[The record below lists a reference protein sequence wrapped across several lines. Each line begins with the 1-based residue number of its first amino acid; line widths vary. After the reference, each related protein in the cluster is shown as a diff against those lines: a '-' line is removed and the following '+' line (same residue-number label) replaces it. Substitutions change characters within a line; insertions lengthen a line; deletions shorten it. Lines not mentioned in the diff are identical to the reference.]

1 MSSSLKPNSV
11 VVITGGASGIGQAL
25 AERLATA
32 GHVIAIVDRNPE
44 DIKIVTDLLGKQH
57 SGHQADVTS
66 TSSLKGA
73 VGEILAKHG
82 RIDVV
87 VANAGIGSAS
97 TVRASSAESLEQIIN
112 VNLLGQ
118 VRTVKATLETVI
130 AHRGYFMFTCSA
142 ATLKN
147 TAKSSAYA
155 AAKAGVEAFAG
166 SLRLEVEPH
175 GVGVGLFYPGWTLT
189 PMVTGGKARLAEG
202 KKMPWPFNL
211 SSNVEEVAD
220 AYSTAVLQ
228 RARTAY
234 FPTILRWVHSVR
246 ALFTGSRWD
255 RRMRQQSRDLVA
267 DLESNLPTYLHKP
280 QQAEPQPTDLRI

>member
-1 MSSSLKPNSV
+1 MSPSLNRNSV
-11 VVITGGASGIGQAL
+11 VVITGGASGIGRAL

-44 DIKIVTDLLGKQH
+44 DIKSVTDLLGKPH
-57 SGHQADVTS
+57 SGHEADVTS
-66 TSSLKGA
+66 RPSLEDA
-73 VGEILAKHG
+73 VGEILAKHA

-97 TVRASSAESLEQIIN
+97 TVRASSDESLERIIN

-118 VRTVKATLETVI
+118 VKTVKATLEAVI
-130 AHRGYFMFTCSA
+130 AHRGYIMFTCSA

-175 GVGVGLFYPGWTLT
+175 GVDVGLFYPGWTLT
-189 PMVTGGKARLAEG
+189 PMITGGTARLAEG

-211 SSNVEEVAD
+211 SSNVDEVAD
-220 AYSTAVLQ
+220 AYSAAVLQ

-234 FPTILRWVHSVR
+234 FPTVLRWAHSVR
-246 ALFTGSRWD
+246 ALFTGSLWD
-255 RRMRQQSRDLVA
+255 RRMRKQSHNLVA
-267 DLESNLPTYLHKP
+267 DLEANLPTYP
-280 QQAEPQPTDLRI
+280 YEPQPAERHR